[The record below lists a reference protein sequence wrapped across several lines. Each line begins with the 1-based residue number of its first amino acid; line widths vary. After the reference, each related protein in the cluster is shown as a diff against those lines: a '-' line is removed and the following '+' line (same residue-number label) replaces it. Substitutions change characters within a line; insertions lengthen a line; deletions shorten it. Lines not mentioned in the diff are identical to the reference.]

1 MRGVMRVSS
10 PAKTRLTPEEYLVR
24 ERQAE
29 TKSEYLAGQTLLM
42 GGASRRHV
50 LIVTNVVGELRR
62 QLKGRPCLLFS
73 TDLRLRVTPTGLFTY
88 PDVMVVCGEATY
100 VDQEADTLTNPTLI
114 VEVLSASTQDYDRGR
129 KFEHYRSLASLQEY
143 LLVAQAKVHVEHF
156 QKQPDG
162 RWVLAETSRRDD
174 VVRLPSIGCD
184 LALTEIYDKVDL
196 VADPAAGA

>member
-1 MRGVMRVSS
+1 MPVSA
-10 PAKTRLTPEEYLVR
+10 PAKSRLTPEEYLAR

-29 TKSEYLAGQTLLM
+29 ARSEYLAGQTFLM

-114 VEVLSASTQDYDRGR
+114 VEVLSASTLDYDRGR

-174 VVRLPSIGCD
+174 DVRLPSIGCD
-184 LALTEIYDKVDL
+184 LALTEIYDKVDPI
-196 VADPAAGA
+196 ADPAAGA

>member
-1 MRGVMRVSS
+1 MRVSS

-29 TKSEYLAGQTLLM
+29 TKSEYLAGQTFLKS
-42 GGASRRHV
+42 GASRRHV

>member
-1 MRGVMRVSS
+1 MRVSS

>member
-1 MRGVMRVSS
+1 
-10 PAKTRLTPEEYLVR
+10 
-24 ERQAE
+24 
-29 TKSEYLAGQTLLM
+29 
-42 GGASRRHV
+42 
-50 LIVTNVVGELRR
+50 
-62 QLKGRPCLLFS
+62 LFS

-88 PDVMVVCGEATY
+88 PDVMVVCGEAHY
-100 VDQEADTLTNPTLI
+100 VDQEVDTLTNPAFI
-114 VEVLSASTQDYDRGR
+114 VEVLSASTEDYDRGR

-184 LALTEIYDKVDL
+184 LALTEIYDKVDPI
-196 VADPAAGA
+196 ADPAAGA